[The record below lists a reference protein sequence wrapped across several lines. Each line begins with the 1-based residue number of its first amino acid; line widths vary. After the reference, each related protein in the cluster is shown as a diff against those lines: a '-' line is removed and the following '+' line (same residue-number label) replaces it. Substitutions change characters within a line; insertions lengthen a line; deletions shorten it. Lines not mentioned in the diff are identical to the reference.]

1 MPTSEH
7 WISFIL
13 DLDPS
18 LTAEPQGRDATAF
31 TLAV

>member
-13 DLDPS
+13 DPA